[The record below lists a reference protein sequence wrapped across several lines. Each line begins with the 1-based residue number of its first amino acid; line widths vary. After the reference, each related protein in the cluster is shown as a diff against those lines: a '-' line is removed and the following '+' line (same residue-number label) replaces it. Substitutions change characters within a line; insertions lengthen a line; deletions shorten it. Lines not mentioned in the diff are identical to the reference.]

1 MEGIEVRWGLPE
13 DEPRIA
19 ELLELNGM
27 PRWVAYEER
36 FIVAERGGAV
46 LAGLR
51 CRTEIERL
59 LLGLLVVAPWA
70 GEGPLARA
78 LYSSAWSL
86 AREIGAREIIAVP
99 LPYTDYPHDEVG
111 YRRRGRGW
119 RLDVV
124 TGRLE
129 FRGEL
134 PASGWRR
141 VVALLGMCAVPFFR
155 VARDW

>member
-36 FIVAERGGAV
+36 FIVAERRGEV

-51 CRTEIERL
+51 YRTEIKRL
-59 LLGLLVVAPWA
+59 LLGLLFVDPWA
-70 GEGPLARA
+70 GEGPPARA
-78 LYSSAWSL
+78 LYAGAWSL
-86 AREIGAREIIAVP
+86 AREIEAREIIAVP
-99 LPYTDYPHDEVG
+99 LPYANYPHEVG

-119 RLDVV
+119 RLDAVA
-124 TGRLE
+124 GCLE
-129 FRGEL
+129 LRGEL

-155 VARDW
+155 VSRDW

>member
-1 MEGIEVRWGLPE
+1 MPK

-36 FIVAERGGAV
+36 FILAESGGEV

-51 CRTEIERL
+51 YRTEIKRL
-59 LLGLLVVAPWA
+59 LLGPLVIDPWA

-78 LYSSAWSL
+78 LYTGAWSL
-86 AREIGAREIIAVP
+86 AREIGAREILAAS
-99 LPYTDYPHDEVG
+99 LPYAEYPHEVG

-119 RLDVV
+119 YLDVLM
-124 TGRLE
+124 GSPKLD
-129 FRGEL
+129 GEL
-134 PASGWRR
+134 PAGGWRR
-141 VVALLGMCAVPFFR
+141 VIALLGMSAAPFFR
-155 VARDW
+155 DW